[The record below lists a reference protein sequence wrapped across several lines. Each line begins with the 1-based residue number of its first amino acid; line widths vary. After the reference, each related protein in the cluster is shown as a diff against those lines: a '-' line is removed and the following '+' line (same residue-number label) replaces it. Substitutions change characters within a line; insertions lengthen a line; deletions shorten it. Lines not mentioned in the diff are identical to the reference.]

1 MITGHMRM
9 PMYFADNLVSWDL
22 VSIFHS
28 VIISHCIII
37 IYNYIPCFTSYY
49 LNVFFSGSC

>member
-28 VIISHCIII
+28 VIISHCITII
-37 IYNYIPCFTSYY
+37 FPALPVTI
-49 LNVFFSGSC
+49 